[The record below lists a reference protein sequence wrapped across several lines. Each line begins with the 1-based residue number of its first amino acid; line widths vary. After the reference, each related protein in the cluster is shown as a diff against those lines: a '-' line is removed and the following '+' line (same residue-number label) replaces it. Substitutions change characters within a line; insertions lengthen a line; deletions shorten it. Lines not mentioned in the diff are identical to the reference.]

1 MKNFAFFIFAA
12 LLVAAAFPPPATAG
26 DSVKDAVMDYRLG
39 HYQAA
44 FIKMNRL
51 AEEQNPEAMFWVGS
65 MWHKGLGTP
74 RDHAKAFAY
83 YSDSAL
89 MGDVKAQNNLG
100 LLYRDGLG
108 VKRNYSVALAWFMVA
123 AADHDAIAQ
132 ANKDRLQYSMT
143 AEQIRR
149 SREMARETKVKIL
162 TGEAARRDARSSDAS
177 RQTEKNSP
185 GMQKQKVHLLSALG
199 AAQR

>member
-1 MKNFAFFIFAA
+1 MRNLALFIFAVLLAVA
-12 LLVAAAFPPPATAG
+12 LAPPAAAG

-44 FIKMNRL
+44 FVKMSRL
-51 AEEQNPEAMFWVGS
+51 AAKQNPEAMFWVGS

-83 YSDSAL
+83 YNDAAL

-108 VKRNYSVALAWFMVA
+108 VKRNYPAAFAWFMLA
-123 AADHDAIAQ
+123 AAGHDAVAR
-132 ANKDRLQYSMT
+132 ANKDRLEYNMT
-143 AEQIRR
+143 QDQIRR
-149 SREMARETKVKIL
+149 GREMAGEAKAKIL
-162 TGEAARRDARSSDAS
+162 VGEAARRDVQLLDGF
-177 RQTEKNSP
+177 RQTGKNDLE
-185 GMQKQKVHLLSALG
+185 MQKPDGYLLSALS
-199 AAQR
+199 AAPR